1 MLQADVKRIRK
12 LAEHFREIEQATRQN
27 LVGLL
32 FTISRYDLADPLE
45 CISEYRVELGPSR
58 SIGRPFGTAI
68 RASSSRRR
76 STAESRGSHMGIGSI
91 KHVVI
96 LMQENRSFDEYFG
109 TFPGATGFY
118 DTSAA
123 AIFNQPNYAG
133 YPGGLR
139 PFRMSSF
146 TASGIQRPGHAHDWN
161 SMHTF
166 WANGNMNGWASAT
179 FGPVSAHMAFYVA
192 DDIPYHWALASNFA
206 LCDHYFASALAG
218 TAPNRLHL
226 MSGCI
231 QDPANPPYVP
241 GSGLWPGPATGN
253 PGYPGL
259 LTWPTY
265 ADMLSAQNVSWAV
278 YDETGSPPSWLTSA
292 ADPTNGWGSLNILDL
307 FNTDQ
312 SSANYKAGFGQ
323 FESDAASGKLPTVS
337 WLIPPFGLTEWE
349 RNQPGDGAYN
359 MALKLNAILNATD
372 ADGSPLWEST
382 VFILTYDENDGH
394 FDHVRPPTP
403 TPAEEPWLDA
413 GTSAGDGPDLGPQPI
428 GLGFRVPA
436 IVISPWTFGRGVQ
449 SQVFDHTSILQFLE
463 KVTGVT
469 CFNLP
474 VNAWRRS
481 ALFGDLTEVFD
492 FSNPVDAA
500 TVIAQLPTL
509 DQVHNFKM
517 NAENRYTQPP
527 PNGLG
532 YTDLGQSHVTA
543 PLPVPPQNPT
553 WPPVAQACQLIMT
566 TPSFGQNQVQA
577 QAAGS
582 TGPVTFPDAI
592 KVYVDGF
599 EPSELTTPYATQPPQ
614 SIPSASPQESACSTR
629 IPAITFTDSSGNV
642 ITNIVATPTQIDFD
656 PSTISTLPGVP
667 HRFTFTYSVTFND
680 PVATFSFTAGTV
692 QTLSVTANFQVD
704 AAFTSAA
711 TLELV
716 TSDDPQFLHRFYN
729 ATPYL
734 SLELRVFPLVAG
746 QSIFG
751 VTLGPGKDPSDV
763 DGDDALTF
771 ITTVMSA
778 LTTNQGTIPGNPSFP
793 SGEILSFDD
802 LEQGEDQASL
812 PLYPTDT
819 ATNYPVFNFALARV
833 QMQADSSDSATVR
846 VFFRSF
852 RASSTSVAYETQY
865 AYRQYPLEGTEDPPP
880 TGEPPDT
887 KIPLLGV
894 GYGQDAGEYAT
905 IPFFA
910 TERIQ
915 ISDATKPMTWQQDT
929 PNVQPIQTGMYGV
942 PSGGTVQAYFGCW
955 LDINQPQT
963 NLFPI
968 DVPADPGQLDG
979 PFDPGAMLPIHSAF
993 IFDGHQCLV
1002 AEISYDPIVIP
1013 PGDTPQYSAWL
1024 AQRNLG
1030 LSTAPNPGQH
1040 SSRRV
1045 MSVFEIT
1052 PTSTSLLPG
1061 LKPDEILFDWTG
1073 LPPGST
1079 ASIYLPAL
1087 GADKIMATA
1096 ASMYGTQPFTRTDAH
1111 TLACPAKGLTYMPV
1125 PPGSGR
1131 SFAGL
1136 LTIDLPG
1143 TIHKGQTYLVVVNQ
1157 VTNAQATPVTSTPVP
1172 KIASRDG
1179 LLTTTTT
1186 TAPSSWRKISGT
1198 FQITIPIHTKKDIL
1212 TDKEREYSILLWI
1225 LQTIPTTNRW
1235 YPVFLRYVCEFGH
1248 IIKGLGGDPTA
1259 IPPTGTGTWPG
1270 GPGSPGKPGTPGGP
1284 GHGFEG
1290 KIEGLVYDRFGD
1302 FEGFI
1307 LRTDGGRSVTF
1318 HSRESHVRD
1327 IADRAWAERLR
1338 VTVIPE
1344 PGDGHR
1350 FERIVLHPTPRPLSG
1365 E

>member
-1 MLQADVKRIRK
+1 MPRPVVRAI
-12 LAEHFREIEQATRQN
+12 HFPDPVLPTR
-27 LVGLL
+27 V
-32 FTISRYDLADPLE
+32 
-45 CISEYRVELGPSR
+45 
-58 SIGRPFGTAI
+58 
-68 RASSSRRR
+68 
-76 STAESRGSHMGIGSI
+76 
-91 KHVVI
+91 
-96 LMQENRSFDEYFG
+96 
-109 TFPGATGFY
+109 TFP
-118 DTSAA
+118 
-123 AIFNQPNYAG
+123 PN
-133 YPGGLR
+133 
-139 PFRMSSF
+139 
-146 TASGIQRPGHAHDWN
+146 
-161 SMHTF
+161 
-166 WANGNMNGWASAT
+166 
-179 FGPVSAHMAFYVA
+179 
-192 DDIPYHWALASNFA
+192 SNFA
-206 LCDHYFASALAG
+206 SSQTQANG
-218 TAPNRLHL
+218 TA
-226 MSGCI
+226 
-231 QDPANPPYVP
+231 
-241 GSGLWPGPATGN
+241 
-253 PGYPGL
+253 
-259 LTWPTY
+259 
-265 ADMLSAQNVSWAV
+265 
-278 YDETGSPPSWLTSA
+278 
-292 ADPTNGWGSLNILDL
+292 
-307 FNTDQ
+307 
-312 SSANYKAGFGQ
+312 SSA
-323 FESDAASGKLPTVS
+323 
-337 WLIPPFGLTEWE
+337 
-349 RNQPGDGAYN
+349 RNR
-359 MALKLNAILNATD
+359 K
-372 ADGSPLWEST
+372 SCSST
-382 VFILTYDENDGH
+382 V
-394 FDHVRPPTP
+394 
-403 TPAEEPWLDA
+403 
-413 GTSAGDGPDLGPQPI
+413 
-428 GLGFRVPA
+428 
-436 IVISPWTFGRGVQ
+436 
-449 SQVFDHTSILQFLE
+449 
-463 KVTGVT
+463 
-469 CFNLP
+469 
-474 VNAWRRS
+474 
-481 ALFGDLTEVFD
+481 
-492 FSNPVDAA
+492 AA
-500 TVIAQLPTL
+500 T
-509 DQVHNFKM
+509 
-517 NAENRYTQPP
+517 
-527 PNGLG
+527 
-532 YTDLGQSHVTA
+532 
-543 PLPVPPQNPT
+543 T

-1248 IIKGLGGDPTA
+1248 IIKGLGGDPTLGNRCA
-1259 IPPTGTGTWPG
+1259 LISSAFGIFAL
-1270 GPGSPGKPGTPGGP
+1270 SIRTPEP
-1284 GHGFEG
+1284 A
-1290 KIEGLVYDRFGD
+1290 RFGIP
-1302 FEGFI
+1302 GAV
-1307 LRTDGGRSVTF
+1307 GRSVGGATSCTPAPSSPTNLRRNGSAVSVKLAIASGQHESRGFPTF
-1318 HSRESHVRD
+1318 KKLNRSGKQSNDLSNSPSGAQRSAFRVSAARAARASSGVAAATTNDFPSIRVGCTSAPNQETRLAGAFSR
-1327 IADRAWAERLR
+1327 
-1338 VTVIPE
+1338 
-1344 PGDGHR
+1344 
-1350 FERIVLHPTPRPLSG
+1350 
-1365 E
+1365 